1 MCKSVS
7 IVSKIGYVAY
17 PTQDADC
24 LYLSYQRITLL
35 GQVEP
40 FRNDFNKV
48 TEYIPKKYKDE
59 GILWWRSQLQ
69 YFALQPNDKLYLA
82 IMFTKLNI
90 GIVNDFIALHVRH
103 GDKSTETAVF
113 HLDKYMD
120 SINRM
125 SNLYKTNTV
134 FISTEDQGVIDS
146 LDQHPEYE
154 FKFTKGHKRQN
165 IAIEDAFKLKLT
177 TPEKEAFIAFKNLFI
192 SMTGTSFVGT
202 FSSNWSR
209 LVYEMMF
216 AAHGSAGTSFISL
229 DIDYVT

>member
-1 MCKSVS
+1 MKVAWTGKSTVC
-7 IVSKIGYVAY
+7 I
-17 PTQDADC
+17 Q
-24 LYLSYQRITLL
+24 L
-35 GQVEP
+35 
-40 FRNDFNKV
+40 NKQ
-48 TEYIPKKYKDE
+48 
-59 GILWWRSQLQ
+59 S
-69 YFALQPNDKLYLA
+69 A
-82 IMFTKLNI
+82 IMTFLIKQCRGNNNI
-90 GIVNDFIALHVRH
+90 FCHWLLIALYIVNDFIALHVRH

-120 SINRM
+120 SIKRM
-125 SNLYKTNTV
+125 SNLHKTNAV

-146 LDQHPEYE
+146 LDQYPEYE